1 VRSKNICFGHVL
13 VAVFQGQRR
22 DAVATGEERHGR
34 CTAGQSKY
42 IRLYRYSAKL
52 ALVATNLPR
61 ARVVSRSFAA
71 GAPPLTEGLY
81 RWRLRRKKTRR
92 GPTAALPGAGVWRS
106 AWGDCARRPSTARH
120 ATFNDQV
127 FAGSLSKVINLDSL
141 LWGKLVPVASH
152 QSPRRSQKICF
163 SPAAVFTEPP
173 VVREFCSKL

>member
-1 VRSKNICFGHVL
+1 VHHDQVPAR
-13 VAVFQGQRR
+13 
-22 DAVATGEERHGR
+22 RHGHRPGRHDQVPMTHSERR
-34 CTAGQSKY
+34 CRQWPWHHDQ
-42 IRLYRYSAKL
+42 LP
-52 ALVATNLPR
+52 ATHNER
-61 ARVVSRSFAA
+61 
-71 GAPPLTEGLY
+71 
-81 RWRLRRKKTRR
+81 RR
-92 GPTAALPGAGVWRS
+92 GLRPVHHDQVPAAKKNSAPRPSAALPGAGVWRS